1 SHARVCRR
9 GTLIVRPSPAALP
22 ARALS
27 VPRGTAGLAFM
38 AGRAASLRPP
48 RVGVAEPA
56 RGDRA
61 AGDVFAHRT
70 GRERQ
75 LGPRN
80 RRAPAAA
87 SSLARACRGHR
98 LFLARPLPAAASALA
113 GVARAIDPGVSL
125 QSFRGSDILRAT

>member
-22 ARALS
+22 ARALA

-87 SSLARACRGHR
+87 SSVALPRGAHR
-98 LFLARPLPAAASALA
+98 LVLARPLPPAASAR
-113 GVARAIDPGVSL
+113 ARG
-125 QSFRGSDILRAT
+125 GSPALS